1 MSLLRSDA
9 NTHVVYN
16 VGQFWADMLKSFA
29 LGKNMNL
36 HNIVLNQFL
45 PLVVLIWGL
54 ILPSSFIHLPCIKF
68 SSTRAEKRL
77 HAFECRT
84 K

>member
-1 MSLLRSDA
+1 MSTQNLGFINNKSYNNEDNVRQSWVRSDA

-16 VGQFWADMLKSFA
+16 VGQFWAEMLKSFA

-45 PLVVLIWGL
+45 P
-54 ILPSSFIHLPCIKF
+54 
-68 SSTRAEKRL
+68 
-77 HAFECRT
+77 
-84 K
+84 